1 MKERRQKEKAKS
13 IQADANQF
21 YENDQKRWID
31 MGATNAI
38 ISTILN
44 RYQSETPKRLKI
56 IDAYLLY
63 VMMTGAIQFLYAL
76 MVGSFPFNSILSG
89 FISCVGSFVLGVGLR
104 LQVNDQNKD
113 IFVGIT
119 NERAFADF
127 IFAHV
132 VLHLVV
138 INFIG

>member
-1 MKERRQKEKAKS
+1 MDATKA
-13 IQADANQF
+13 
-21 YENDQKRWID
+21 
-31 MGATNAI
+31 M
-38 ISTILN
+38 ISTILS

-63 VMMTGAIQFLYAL
+63 VMLTGAIQFLYAL

-119 NERAFADF
+119 NERAFAF
-127 IFAHV
+127 HLCSYCFTFSCNQFHWLRKYV
-132 VLHLVV
+132 NKYELH
-138 INFIG
+138 GK